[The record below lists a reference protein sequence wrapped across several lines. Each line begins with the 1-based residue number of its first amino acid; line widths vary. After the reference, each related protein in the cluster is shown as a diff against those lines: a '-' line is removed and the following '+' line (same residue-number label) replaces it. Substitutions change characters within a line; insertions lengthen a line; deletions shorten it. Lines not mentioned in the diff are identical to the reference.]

1 MVGVGDGVAVVLLD
15 DAIEN
20 VVVREAVPDVCSELT
35 LLEAMTLAEAG
46 DPEYMKVH
54 IQGRL

>member
-1 MVGVGDGVAVVLLD
+1 L
-15 DAIEN
+15 DAIIED

-35 LLEAMTLAEAG
+35 LLGAMNLAEAG

-54 IQGRL
+54 IVGMQKR